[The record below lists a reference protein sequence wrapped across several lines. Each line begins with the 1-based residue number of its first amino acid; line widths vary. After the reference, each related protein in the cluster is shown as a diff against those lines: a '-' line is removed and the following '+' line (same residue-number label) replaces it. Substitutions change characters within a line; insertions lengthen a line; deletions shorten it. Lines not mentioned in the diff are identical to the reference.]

1 MEENKL
7 DKKIK
12 EMELSA
18 KTLGSAMFM
27 ATVCLY
33 MGIGALYASASG
45 GDFYYHV
52 SFAFLIQGVAVSL
65 LASAAWVLCF
75 GLIKSWK
82 FFFRYLLNLA
92 ILIVIFGISKI
103 IPVISSQ
110 NGHFLWI
117 ISGFVSTFLFITG
130 VSILCEKNVKKTGIR
145 SVLIWELK

>member
-1 MEENKL
+1 M
-7 DKKIK
+7 DKRIK

-18 KTLGSAMFM
+18 KTLGAAMFM

-33 MGIGALYASASG
+33 MGIGAIYASASG
-45 GDFYYHV
+45 EIFDYHV

-75 GLIKSWK
+75 GLIKSLS
-82 FFFRYLLNLA
+82 FFIRYLSNLA
-92 ILIVIFGISKI
+92 ILVALFGASKF

-117 ISGFVSTFLFITG
+117 VCGFVSTFLFITG
-130 VSILCEKNVKKTGIR
+130 VSILSEKHIKKTGVR
-145 SVLIWELK
+145 SVLIWEIK